1 MIQRIHA
8 AHEMHVCP
16 TAATAQEHGI
26 TLAKHT
32 LPCRSLSGCGP
43 ATRLHTSSGFTL
55 IEVMVAVTVVTFGAL
70 GIFSLGNATIKGNAF
85 AREMTIATDVTRS
98 WVERLRA
105 DAMLWRTAG
114 PGGLAFTTYLRD
126 APPVAAVGAPGEWI
140 APTPPEGVSES
151 FAYDYHGFP
160 TAVTE
165 NVRYCTHLRYEWVFP
180 GEALRVSVRT
190 YWHRTSRGTDDTISN
205 RALFPNC
212 GRGAEAAVTD
222 NIAQTVAG
230 GVSQLHAVH
239 SSIIVRRGRP

>member
-1 MIQRIHA
+1 MSLRWTDDREKR
-8 AHEMHVCP
+8 AHMVEAV
-16 TAATAQEHGI
+16 ATARR
-26 TLAKHT
+26 HT
-32 LPCRSLSGCGP
+32 RAEDIAGRRSSSQRASAGLSRS
-43 ATRLHTSSGFTL
+43 TDGFTL

-98 WVERLRA
+98 WVERVRA
-105 DAMLWRTAG
+105 DALLWRTAG
-114 PGGLAFTTYLRD
+114 PGGLAFTTYLNN
-126 APPVAAVGAPGEWI
+126 APPVAAVGAPSEWL
-140 APTPPEGVSES
+140 APTPPEGVVES

-160 TAVTE
+160 TAIAD
-165 NVRYCTHLRYEWVFP
+165 NMRYCTHLRYEWVFP

-190 YWHRTSRGTDDTISN
+190 YWHRTSRGVDDAISN

-222 NIAQTVAG
+222 NLAQTLAG